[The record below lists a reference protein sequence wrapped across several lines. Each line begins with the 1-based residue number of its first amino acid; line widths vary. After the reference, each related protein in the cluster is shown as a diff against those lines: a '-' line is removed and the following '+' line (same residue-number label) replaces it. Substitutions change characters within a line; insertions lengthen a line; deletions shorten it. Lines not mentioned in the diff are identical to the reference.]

1 MKKKVISRE
10 RIFLIIVSCVIMVS
24 FVILL
29 MNISGFF
36 SDNVLNFAD
45 ISTGNLSVEIKNLE
59 VGNKTDLDKSFV
71 TPDPDNNN
79 ETGIIVRPD
88 KIGRFKFEVENTGL
102 AGISADIY
110 LNINF
115 GANFDEKGVILIYPA
130 SMSDADI
137 TAKLENND
145 YTGAI
150 INQTADDQ
158 ISIDSSTGTFKGIRQ
173 KIDTVKLDSSDP
185 KGTTGIATN
194 SGETKHY
201 YEYKIVFLDKSSL
214 SPEYYYN
221 SLELKVEA
229 EAAFHDSSV
238 LNWKDSDSDYF
249 RCHIADPIRYSKNG
263 LLLYYDGINNTGLG
277 HKNTSIW
284 KDLVGSNDGKLMND
298 PTWDV
303 NGLGF
308 DGVDDKVKF
317 DGNVPQRYTI
327 VATFKSD
334 PSFNGSWQRIYSENS
349 FPSLYIRKNNYSSGH
364 NNEPISLGLL
374 GQGKDIGF
382 SNSEFFGFTHT
393 VMTFDGSNVTL
404 YINGE
409 LAGSIATT
417 TPPPASVVQNC
428 FLGGR
433 LANDR
438 QFKGSIYDF
447 LIYDHAFTQA
457 EVDDTYQVE
466 MSKLYIPIINVQD
479 FQDIGSGKLVKINGI
494 TYKFDNTAMYEVKND
509 LNFSHAGTWTPN
521 IIGEGSI
528 TSYDKIVTITNTND
542 SSEHYYQNQLYV
554 TKDNAIK
561 SNILLHYDTKNNEG
575 TGHDSAATTWKD
587 LLGTNDAALSGGA
600 VWNNGGL
607 SFNGTSS
614 RATFN
619 ANVGSLT
626 GGYSMAMTILPE
638 LASDYPRLFGERPF
652 PTLYLHSSVAHGY
665 KFGFYSQNTDTIFSP
680 SVVPSTTRP
689 SYVVMTYSGT
699 KLTLFVNGRSI
710 GTVTTND
717 PPASPASGLA
727 YLGARVTNDRCYKGL
742 IYDYMIYDRALSDLE
757 VERSYITN
765 YSKYY

>member
-24 FVILL
+24 FVILF

-201 YEYKIVFLDKSSL
+201 YEYKIVFLDQATL

-284 KDLVGSNDGKLMND
+284 KDLVGSNDGKLMNN

-317 DGNVPQRYTI
+317 EGRIPQRYTI
-327 VATFKSD
+327 IATFKAD
-334 PSFNGSWQRIYSENS
+334 PTCTNSWQRIYSENS
-349 FPSLYIRKNNYSSGH
+349 FPSLCIDVSTSPRRLRLFGH
-364 NNEPISLGLL
+364 GVDVTFPNS
-374 GQGKDIGF
+374 GF
-382 SNSEFFGFTHT
+382 SGLIQT
-393 VMTFDGSNVTL
+393 VMTFDGTSAKL

-409 LAGSIATT
+409 FISSIATT
-417 TPPPASVVQNC
+417 TAPPSALVPNC

-457 EVDDTYQVE
+457 EIDDAYQVE
-466 MSKLYIPIINVQD
+466 VNRRCIPITNAQE
-479 FQDIGSGKLVKINGI
+479 FEKIGSGKLVKVGGVLYN
-494 TYKFDNTAMYEVKND
+494 FDSTAVYEVKND
-509 LNFSHAGTWTPN
+509 FNFTNPNPGMWSPN
-521 IIGEGSI
+521 ITGEGSI
-528 TSYDKIVTITNTND
+528 TSYDKVVTITNTD
-542 SSEHYYQNQLYV
+542 SSVHYYQNQLYV

-561 SNILLHYDTKNNEG
+561 DNLLLHYDSKNNSG
-575 TGHDSAATTWKD
+575 TGQNPAATMWND
-587 LLGTNDAALSGGA
+587 LKGTNHATLSSGA
-600 VWNNGGL
+600 TWNSGGL
-607 SFNGTSS
+607 SFNGTGG

-619 ANVGSLT
+619 ANVGNLS
-626 GGYSMAMTILPE
+626 GDYSMVMTILPE
-638 LASDYPRLFGERPF
+638 LTGAHPRLFGDSPF
-652 PTLYLHSSVAHGY
+652 PTMYLHSAQGY
-665 KFGFYSQNTDTIFSP
+665 RFGFLSPTTDTFFSP
-680 SVVPSTTRP
+680 HIIPSTTKP
-689 SYVVMTYSGT
+689 SYVVMTSSGT
-699 KLTLFVNGRSI
+699 TVTLFVNGRKI
-710 GTVTTND
+710 GTVTNTSA
-717 PPASPASGLA
+717 PTTSGLA
-727 YLGARVTNDRCYKGL
+727 YLGSRPPSFDGTANTRFYKGL
-742 IYDYMIYDRALSDLE
+742 IYDYMIYDRVLSDFE
-757 VERSYITN
+757 IERSYITN